1 MSENKIVVKG
11 ARVHNLKNVSVEIP
25 RDKLTVITG
34 LSGSGKSSLAFD
46 TIFAEGQRRY
56 VESLSTY
63 ARQFLNLMEK
73 PEVEEIKGLSPA
85 IAIDQKTTSRNPRS
99 TVGTVTEI
107 YDYLRLLFA
116 KIGVAHCPK
125 CGKKID
131 RQSVSQVIEK
141 IEQLKE
147 GTKFMIL
154 APVVR
159 GKKGEHH
166 VVLNQIKKDGF
177 VRYRLDGNVYSVL
190 DEISIDPKK
199 KHTIEIVIDR
209 LVVKDFKPK
218 VTTLK
223 SGQQLEEP
231 NPDRTRLADSL
242 ELAFKHGGGLL
253 TIHDVDKTED
263 HLYSENYSCA
273 DCGINIPEIHPRIF
287 SFNSPH
293 GACEE
298 CHGLGTKLK
307 IDRKMVIPNER
318 LTLAEGAIM
327 PWSSTNSKLSWY
339 NKILEQVAKK
349 HGFSTHTP
357 IKDLTDAQIEVI
369 LYGDEEMSYTMSFS
383 SDRYDGEFK
392 TSFEGVIPNLERRYS
407 ETDSNYVHKKIE
419 QYMSIL
425 DCPKCDKKRLKPESL
440 AVKIAMRDI
449 IEVTDL
455 SVTRLLEFFTS
466 LKLSESE
473 KKISDGILKE
483 VRERLQF
490 LIDVGLEYLTLSRMA
505 NSLSGGEAQRIR
517 LATQIGSQLQGV
529 LYVLDEPSI
538 GLHQRDNDRLIATL
552 MKLRDL
558 GNTVLVVEHDED
570 IIHQADYL
578 LDIGPGAGKY
588 GGKII
593 AAGTPKE
600 IMKNE
605 ASVTGQ
611 FMSGK
616 RRIEIPT
623 KRRPL
628 TDAKLIIKGAREHNL
643 RNLTV
648 EIPLGILTCVTGVS
662 GSGKSSLI
670 NHILVKKLT
679 NDLNNAKSVAGDHD
693 EILGIDQL
701 DKIIN
706 IDQSPIGRTPRS
718 NAATYTGLFTHIR
731 ELYAST
737 PEAKLRGYKSGRFSF
752 NVKGGRCEECRGDG
766 LKKIEM
772 HFLPDIYVNC
782 EVCGGKRYNREAL
795 EITWRGKHI
804 ADVLAMSVIEALE
817 FFSNIPDIKKKLETL
832 TQVGLD
838 YITLGQPATTLS
850 GGEAQRIKLA
860 NELSKRSTGK
870 TIYILDEPTTG
881 LHFDDVAK
889 LLKVLQTL
897 VDNGNTM
904 VIIEHNLDVIKSAD
918 WILDLGPEGGEGGGN
933 VVAMGTPEEVAKN
946 KKSYTG
952 MYLKRMLEK

>member
-1 MSENKIVVKG
+1 MSESKIVVKG

-73 PEVEEIKGLSPA
+73 PEVDEIKGLSPA

-116 KIGVAHCPK
+116 KIGIAHCPN

-131 RQSVSQVIEK
+131 RQSVSQVIDK
-141 IEQLKE
+141 IEEMKE

-154 APVVR
+154 SPVVR
-159 GKKGEHH
+159 GKKGEHAA
-166 VVLNQIKKDGF
+166 VFNQIKKDGF
-177 VRYRLDGNVYSVL
+177 VRYRLDGAIYSVI
-190 DEISIDPKK
+190 DEITLDPKK
-199 KHTIEIVIDR
+199 KHDIEIVIDR

-223 SGQQLEEP
+223 SGQQIEEP

-242 ELAFKHGGGLL
+242 ELAFNHGNGLL
-253 TIHDVDKTED
+253 TIFNVDEEKD
-263 HLYSENYSCA
+263 ALFSENYSCA
-273 DCGINIPEIHPRIF
+273 DCDINIPEIHPRIF

-318 LTLAEGAIM
+318 LTLAEGAIL
-327 PWSSTNSKLSWY
+327 PWSSTNSKMTWY
-339 NKILEQVAKK
+339 NKMLEQVAKK
-349 HGFSTHTP
+349 HGFSLHVP
-357 IKDLTDAQIEVI
+357 VKELEDEHIDLI
-369 LYGDEEMSYTMSFS
+369 LNGDPENTYSMNFS
-383 SDRYDGEFK
+383 SDRFDGEIK
-392 TSFEGVIPNLERRYS
+392 TSFEGVIPNLERRYT

-419 QYMSIL
+419 QFMSVL

-440 AVKIAMRDI
+440 AVKVGDRDI

-455 SVTRLLEFFTS
+455 SVNRILEFFQS
-466 LKLSESE
+466 LKLSASE
-473 KKISDGILKE
+473 KKIAEGILKE

-490 LIDVGLEYLTLSRMA
+490 LIDVGLEYLTLSRVA
-505 NSLSGGEAQRIR
+505 NTLSGGEAQRIR

-552 MKLRDL
+552 LKLRDL

-570 IIHQADYL
+570 IIAQADYI
-578 LDIGPGAGKY
+578 LDVGPGAGKY

-593 AAGTPKE
+593 AEGTPKE
-600 IMKNE
+600 IMKHPD
-605 ASVTGQ
+605 SITGQ
-611 FMSGK
+611 FLSG
-616 RRIEIPT
+616 RRKIEIAHE
-623 KRRPL
+623 RRKGNGKHL
-628 TDAKLIIKGAREHNL
+628 VIKGAREHNL
-643 RNLTV
+643 RNLDV
-648 EIPLGILTCVTGVS
+648 EIPLGLLTCVTGVS

-670 NHILVKKLT
+670 NHILVKKL
-679 NDLNNAKSVAGDHD
+679 NHDLNKAKTVAGEHD
-693 EILGIDQL
+693 EILGIENL

-718 NAATYTGLFTHIR
+718 NAATYTGLFSFIR
-731 ELYAST
+731 DLYAST

-772 HFLPDIYVNC
+772 HFMPDIYVAC
-782 EVCGGKRYNREAL
+782 EVCGGKRYNKEAL
-795 EITWRGKHI
+795 EITWRGKNI
-804 ADVLAMSVIEALE
+804 SDVLNMSVIEALE
-817 FFSNIPDIKKKLETL
+817 FFSHIPDIKKKLETL
-832 TQVGLD
+832 TAVGLD

-870 TIYILDEPTTG
+870 TIYVLDEPTTG

-889 LLKVLQTL
+889 LLHVLQTL
-897 VDNGNTM
+897 VDSGNTI
-904 VIIEHNLDVIKSAD
+904 VIIEHNLDVIKCAD
-918 WILDLGPEGGEGGGN
+918 WIIDLGPEGGEGGGN
-933 VVAMGTPEEVAKN
+933 IVAIGTPEEVAKN
-946 KKSYTG
+946 KKSHTG
-952 MYLKRMLEK
+952 VYLKKMLEK